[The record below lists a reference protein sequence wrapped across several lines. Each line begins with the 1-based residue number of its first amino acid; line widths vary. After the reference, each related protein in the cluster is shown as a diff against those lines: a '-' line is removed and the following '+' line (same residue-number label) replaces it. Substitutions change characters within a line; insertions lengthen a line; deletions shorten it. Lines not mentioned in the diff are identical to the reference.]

1 MAIASSTRLG
11 LGFYRILIFAFLV
24 CNAVAEEANQ
34 RDDGDDTPLSTDAAA
49 AQEVESF
56 KLKFDGFTIFTFFI
70 IALSLIIASAS
81 GIGGGGILV
90 PLYILMLGAPGKVAI
105 PLSNVTILGGGIGNN
120 IFNLQKRHPLKDRPM
135 IDYDTVVMLEP
146 LTIFGAVLG
155 SFLNKILPDFL
166 LIMLLAASLGLTAYR
181 TMGKGIQ
188 AWKKETL
195 AMEEEEAGGGPKV
208 EQKSAS
214 DKKGDFVALSMDE
227 NEDTLDD
234 DDEVNLD
241 HVNEFQIE
249 QNESN
254 GSSGSVQMTKMNN
267 ALKNMSNKSNGQNPN
282 DDEEE
287 GGDQNDYDKLP
298 EAGGSGG
305 PTDEEFGESDF
316 NNVMSVGRG
325 VGGDGTESEGE
336 EGDMTER
343 EIKDAA
349 LAIIEEEERHHPI
362 GKIVFLTICFIGVMS
377 LDYMKDLNECG
388 TPPFWLY
395 TGLTIPWAFGFTLLY
410 RQYLTKR
417 HNLKVKM
424 GYEFVEGDVHW
435 DDRATLLYPLLCTAA
450 GVLAGLFGVGGGMIK
465 GPLVLEMGLTPLQAH
480 ATGMFM
486 ILFTSGSAC
495 VAFFLFGQLNFDAGV
510 PLFFMGLGCTAV
522 GQFGFDQLFKKNKR
536 QSMIVLCMA
545 TVITLSAGLLTLRS
559 VFKANESVQAGHS
572 AELFS
577 FGTLCGIK
585 SI

>member
-1 MAIASSTRLG
+1 
-11 LGFYRILIFAFLV
+11 
-24 CNAVAEEANQ
+24 
-34 RDDGDDTPLSTDAAA
+34 
-49 AQEVESF
+49 
-56 KLKFDGFTIFTFFI
+56 
-70 IALSLIIASAS
+70 LSLIIASAS

-120 IFNLQKRHPLKDRPM
+120 IFNLKKRHPLKDRPL

-155 SFLNKILPDFL
+155 SFLNKILPDFI

-181 TMGKGIQ
+181 TMGKGIE

-195 AMEEEEAGGGPKV
+195 AMEAEAGGNGQQTEK
-208 EQKSAS
+208 QKKAK
-214 DKKGDFVALSMDE
+214 DKKGNFVALSMND
-227 NEDTLDD
+227 ND
-234 DDEVNLD
+234 
-241 HVNEFQIE
+241 
-249 QNESN
+249 
-254 GSSGSVQMTKMNN
+254 
-267 ALKNMSNKSNGQNPN
+267 

-287 GGDQNDYDKLP
+287 GMNQKHMEAYLEDESGVTSSNIQMKEMNKTLKNMLPKDTNEKKKKNKEEQDESYDTLP
-298 EAGGSGG
+298 S
-305 PTDEEFGESDF
+305 PDEE
-316 NNVMSVGRG
+316 M
-325 VGGDGTESEGE
+325 GE
-336 EGDMTER
+336 EHYNKVVLKKNGNNEDDDEDDDSDEDDSDGMTSS

-362 GKIVFLTICFIGVMS
+362 GKIVFLSVCFIGVMA

-395 TGLTIPWAFGFTLLY
+395 TFLTVPWAFGFTLVY
-410 RQYLTKR
+410 RHYLTKR
-417 HNLKVKM
+417 HQLKLKM
-424 GYEFVEGDVHW
+424 SYEFVEGDVLW
-435 DDRATLLYPLLCTAA
+435 DDRATLLYPVLCTAA

-465 GPLVLEMGLTPLQAH
+465 GPLVLEMGLTPMQAH

-522 GQFGFDQLFKKNKR
+522 GQFGFDQLFKRNKR
-536 QSMIVLCMA
+536 QSMIVICMA
-545 TVITLSAGLLTLRS
+545 SVITLSAGLLTFRS
-559 VFKANESVQAGHS
+559 VLKASDSVKEGHS
-572 AELFS
+572 EELFS
-577 FGTLCGIK
+577 FGTLCGVKQI
-585 SI
+585 